1 MVSRFDP
8 FTNNIFN
15 SLKGGAE
22 VTEKGLVAAKNA
34 AELLGTQLDHLVEAI
49 TTRAT
54 KIPGTH
60 LKLSIVEK

>member
-1 MVSRFDP
+1 M
-8 FTNNIFN
+8 
-15 SLKGGAE
+15 
-22 VTEKGLVAAKNA
+22 TEKGLVAAKNA

-60 LKLSIVEK
+60 LIKYIKKESHDMNLQRLFT